1 MYLFYQGAVINCRN
15 KDDQFPDM
23 VATSSGHT
31 SIADFIHAVLSP
43 PAPPTKIATLKGDH
57 SSEFVCQYELAC
69 PYNYYPHID
78 VVEIQTKTGKF
89 FDSWKTVNTLK
100 SSQRPSVE
108 EDAQQMAIQN
118 IQFDKKCGQIPTYDD
133 RTLELLRSHSA
144 ELEHRALPEKQWV
157 SPPVSC
163 VIDGYAPSQQLQV
176 RIRCGNK
183 YGFGGYSNG
192 VNVELKSAKK
202 KAKKEEIQ
210 FKPLSDS
217 DSSEDSSS
225 DSSSDSSEKA
235 KKKHES
241 QKKKHHDTPAK
252 KDEIPAKKVDETP
265 AKKESE
271 TPKTEN
277 EAPIQNTESDEDVMT
292 SIVNEGV
299 PTLLKKVEEGVDVS
313 GLRSQNGSTL
323 LHLAASQN
331 QEELARYLVSNN
343 INKPN
348 ASNEVVLVCV
358 CEV

>member
-1 MYLFYQGAVINCRN
+1 MRL
-15 KDDQFPDM
+15 
-23 VATSSGHT
+23 
-31 SIADFIHAVLSP
+31 
-43 PAPPTKIATLKGDH
+43 
-57 SSEFVCQYELAC
+57 
-69 PYNYYPHID
+69 
-78 VVEIQTKTGKF
+78 
-89 FDSWKTVNTLK
+89 
-100 SSQRPSVE
+100 
-108 EDAQQMAIQN
+108 
-118 IQFDKKCGQIPTYDD
+118 
-133 RTLELLRSHSA
+133 
-144 ELEHRALPEKQWV
+144 
-157 SPPVSC
+157 
-163 VIDGYAPSQQLQV
+163 
-176 RIRCGNK
+176 
-183 YGFGGYSNG
+183 
-192 VNVELKSAKK
+192 
-202 KAKKEEIQ
+202 
-210 FKPLSDS
+210 
-217 DSSEDSSS
+217 
-225 DSSSDSSEKA
+225 A
-235 KKKHES
+235 KKKHVS